1 MNTSAATFLPASL
14 FQSITNRTSVG
25 MVFVVYDSGA
35 LFPITNATEQVQGT
49 NASITTIVGAPILSA
64 TVGSKQN
71 FSNLTEPVR
80 VLLRLHEL
88 EVGNQDLCEKCL
100 EYILVCVLA
109 FSWIES
115 SPSTK
120 AQALIVICNTYCTS
134 YTECHKSASMC
145 LMGF

>member
-1 MNTSAATFLPASL
+1 MF
-14 FQSITNRTSVG
+14 
-25 MVFVVYDSGA
+25 FVVYNTGA

-49 NASITTIVGAPILSA
+49 NASITTVVGSPVLSA
-64 TVGSKQN
+64 TVGSEQN

-109 FSWIES
+109 FNLIRIETMHKGGTTIDS
-115 SPSTK
+115 QLLLHFLHRMSQICLNVSLGI
-120 AQALIVICNTYCTS
+120 LILQVCTQ
-134 YTECHKSASMC
+134 YRV
-145 LMGF
+145 

>member
-1 MNTSAATFLPASL
+1 MF
-14 FQSITNRTSVG
+14 
-25 MVFVVYDSGA
+25 FVVYDTGA

-49 NASITTIVGAPILSA
+49 NASITTVVGSPVLSA
-64 TVGSKQN
+64 TVGSGQN
-71 FSNLTEPVR
+71 LSNLTEPVR

-88 EVGNQDLCEKCL
+88 EVGNQDVCEKCL

-115 SPSTK
+115 SLSTK
-120 AQALIVICNTYCTS
+120 EAQLLMVTCCTS

-145 LMGF
+145 LLGF

>member
-1 MNTSAATFLPASL
+1 MF
-14 FQSITNRTSVG
+14 
-25 MVFVVYDSGA
+25 FVVYDTGA

-49 NASITTIVGAPILSA
+49 NASITTVVGSPVLSA
-64 TVGSKQN
+64 TVGSGQN

-88 EVGNQDLCEKCL
+88 EVGNQDVCEKCL

-109 FSWIES
+109 LSWIES

-120 AQALIVICNTYCTS
+120 EVQLLIVTCCTS
-134 YTECHKSASMC
+134 YTECH
-145 LMGF
+145 